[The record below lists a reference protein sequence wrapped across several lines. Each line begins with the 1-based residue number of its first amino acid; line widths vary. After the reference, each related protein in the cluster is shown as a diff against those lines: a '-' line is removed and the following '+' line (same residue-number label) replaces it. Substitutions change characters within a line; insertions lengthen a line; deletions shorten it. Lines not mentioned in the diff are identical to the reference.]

1 MPYVFNPF
9 TGNFDVVDTN
19 TAAGSDTEVQFNDNG
34 SLNGDTGLT
43 FNKTTNA
50 LTVGASTVDGGSAR
64 VYGDIN
70 LDDGGSFSTTVQ
82 AVTPTANRTISFP
95 DATGTVALVNG
106 ASGTIQYNDA
116 GTLKGNSDFTID
128 LDWNDAAVTF
138 TGLKLNVTNTA
149 SASGSKLLDLQSGG
163 TSRFNVDSFG
173 TANVFV
179 QAGFTNEGLSIGA
192 TNSSAQTK
200 LSFSDGLFFSG
211 TGTYDI
217 VLRGDG
223 SADTLAQRRGT
234 NAQTFRLYNTY
245 TDASNFERTSLTRD
259 SSGLVIDAQKGG
271 TGANPTNLLDLK
283 LDGASQLSVTSGGVV
298 RSNAF
303 YVSPTTNNGIVNGS
317 GATLS
322 LRRAGIEYLNIG
334 TNALTVRDGTNLVFN
349 TITGT
354 KIGTAT
360 NQKLGFYNATPV
372 VQPTTAVSSATVVG
386 GGGTAVDDATTFNG
400 YTLAQVVQALQNLG
414 ILA

>member
-1 MPYVFNPF
+1 VP
-9 TGNFDVVDTN
+9 GSAGA
-19 TAAGSDTEVQFNDNG
+19 TAAG
-34 SLNGDTGLT
+34 
-43 FNKTTNA
+43 A
-50 LTVGASTVDGGSAR
+50 
-64 VYGDIN
+64 
-70 LDDGGSFSTTVQ
+70 
-82 AVTPTANRTISFP
+82 ANQ
-95 DATGTVALVNG
+95 
-106 ASGTIQYNDA
+106 IQYNDGA
-116 GTLKGNSDFTID
+116 GGLAASSDFTVD

-138 TGLKLNVTNTA
+138 TGLKLNVTDTA
-149 SASGSKLLDLQSGG
+149 SLSDSKLLDLQSGG
-163 TSRFNVDSFG
+163 T
-173 TANVFV
+173 
-179 QAGFTNEGLSIGA
+179 
-192 TNSSAQTK
+192 
-200 LSFSDGLFFSG
+200 
-211 TGTYDI
+211 
-217 VLRGDG
+217 
-223 SADTLAQRRGT
+223 
-234 NAQTFRLYNTY
+234 
-245 TDASNFERTSLTRD
+245 
-259 SSGLVIDAQKGG
+259 
-271 TGANPTNLLDLK
+271 
-283 LDGASQLSVTSGGVV
+283 SQLSVTSGGVV